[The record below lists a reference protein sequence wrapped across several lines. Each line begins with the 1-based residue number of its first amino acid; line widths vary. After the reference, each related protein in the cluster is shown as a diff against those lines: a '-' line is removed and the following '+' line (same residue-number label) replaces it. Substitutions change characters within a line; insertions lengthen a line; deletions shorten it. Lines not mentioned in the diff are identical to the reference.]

1 MASRLLDLIDLAQ
14 ETSSQK
20 RRELLREVT
29 DLFFSPHAAHSEAEM
44 GLFDSVLVQLSS
56 EMEAAVRAE
65 LSGRFADA
73 SGAPR
78 RLIFKLAN
86 DESLEVAEP
95 VLTRSNAL
103 SEDELLEVVKHRGQ
117 GHLRAVSKR
126 EAVSEAVSDVIVERG
141 DDQTLG
147 VLLRND
153 GARLSREASEAAV
166 ERAAKNPELHEA
178 VVERANLPPD
188 LLNEM
193 YFVVEAR
200 LRQRILEENA
210 RLDPALLENALRA
223 GRKRVAAHDGALP
236 ADYDQ
241 AEAYVRELREADELT
256 PRVLAR
262 FLRSGTMTHFLV
274 ALAQL
279 ADIDFHTARR
289 IVEKRE
295 LDALA
300 VVCKAADLEKALF
313 LTYAVVLLGTDNDAM
328 GRAQEYGR
336 LYADLPRDTALRTLR
351 FWRMRRQSAGEMAA

>member
-1 MASRLLDLIDLAQ
+1 MASRLIDLIELAQ
-14 ETSSQK
+14 ESSSQK

-29 DLFFSPHAAHSEAEM
+29 DLFFTPQAAHSDSEM
-44 GLFDSVLVQLSS
+44 QLFDSVLTQLSND
-56 EMEAAVRAE
+56 MEAAVRAE
-65 LSGRFADA
+65 LSGRFAA
-73 SGAPR
+73 AETAPR
-78 RLIFKLAN
+78 RLVVKLAN
-86 DESLEVAEP
+86 DESIEVAEP
-95 VLTRSNAL
+95 VLTRSRAL
-103 SEDELLEVVKHRGQ
+103 TDDDLLQVVKTRGQ
-117 GHLRAVSKR
+117 DHLRAVSKR
-126 EAVSEAVSDVIVERG
+126 EEVSERVSDVIVERG

-166 ERAAKNPELHEA
+166 ERAQKNPELHAA
-178 VVERANLPPD
+178 VVERAALPPD

-210 RLDPALLENALRA
+210 RLDPALLENALRN
-223 GRKRVAAHDGALP
+223 GRKRVAAQDGALP

-241 AEAYVRELREADELT
+241 AEAYVKELREANELT

-279 ADIDFHTARR
+279 AEIDFHTARR

-313 LTYAVVLLGTDNDAM
+313 LTYAVVLLGAGSDAM
-328 GRAQEYGR
+328 AKAQDYGR

-351 FWRMRRQSAGEMAA
+351 FWRMRRQSGELAA

>member
-1 MASRLLDLIDLAQ
+1 VLIRSR
-14 ETSSQK
+14 S
-20 RRELLREVT
+20 
-29 DLFFSPHAAHSEAEM
+29 
-44 GLFDSVLVQLSS
+44 
-56 EMEAAVRAE
+56 
-65 LSGRFADA
+65 
-73 SGAPR
+73 
-78 RLIFKLAN
+78 
-86 DESLEVAEP
+86 
-95 VLTRSNAL
+95 L
-103 SEDELLEVVKHRGQ
+103 SENELLEVVKTRGQ

-126 EAVSEAVSDVIVERG
+126 EEVSEAVSDVIVERG
-141 DDQTLG
+141 DDQTLE

-166 ERAAKNPELHEA
+166 ERATKNPDLHEA
-178 VVERANLPPD
+178 VVERASLPPD

-200 LRQRILEENA
+200 LRQRILDENA
-210 RLDPALLENALRA
+210 RLDPVLLENALSA
-223 GRKRVAAHDGALP
+223 GRRRVAARDGALP
-236 ADYDQ
+236 PEYDQ
-241 AEAYVRELREADELT
+241 AEAYVKELRAAGELT

-279 ADIDFHTARR
+279 ADIDFHTAKR

-313 LTYAVVLLGTDNDAM
+313 LTYAVVLLGADGDAM
-328 GRAQEYGR
+328 ARAQEYGR

-351 FWRMRRQSAGEMAA
+351 FWRMRRHTGDLAA